1 MDQGLPSQDQKYA
14 SVKFLVAFD
23 GDVEKSALEAA
34 EKVGLK
40 VYTYDQVLI
49 EGERSLSEFQVQEPD
64 PEDIFTISYTS
75 GTTGDPKGVKIN
87 HKSVIT
93 YCFVAYK
100 YDPGILSE
108 DDVMI
113 SFLPAAHI
121 YEQGN
126 LATCLYFGIK
136 IAYYG
141 GDPLKLISEDI
152 PLVKPTF
159 LPMVPRLLTKLYA
172 AIKAKLDAA
181 TGCKKCLVDMAINS
195 KLKTLRETGV
205 MTHPCYDALIFNK
218 VRSVLGGRVRL
229 IVTGSAPIAPDI
241 LEFLKVVFCC
251 NICEIYGL
259 TETMGG
265 FMTKMHDPIAG
276 HVGGPFAHVKVKLR
290 DVPDMDM
297 YTTDNPPR
305 GEICFAGP
313 SVFQGYFKNPEKT
326 SEAFHNEWFMSGDIG
341 LVNPNGSIRIIDR
354 CKNIF
359 KTAAG
364 EYISPQKLEDIFVQS
379 PWLD

>member
-1 MDQGLPSQDQKYA
+1 MDQDQSSDNQKYA
-14 SVKFLVAFD
+14 SVKNLVAYD
-23 GDVEKSALEAA
+23 GDVEKKVLEDA

-40 VYTYDQVLI
+40 VYTYDQVLV
-49 EGERSLSEFQVQEPD
+49 EGERSMSDFQVEEPD
-64 PEDIFTISYTS
+64 VDDIFTISYTS

-87 HKSVIT
+87 HRSVMT
-93 YCFVAYK
+93 YCFVAYEFDK
-100 YDPGILSE
+100 GVLTP

-126 LATCLYFGIK
+126 MATCLYFGIK

-159 LPMVPRLLTKLYA
+159 IPMVPRLLTKLYA

-181 TGCKKCLVDMAINS
+181 HPCQKCLIDVAVNT
-195 KLKTLRETGV
+195 KLGNLRANGAV
-205 MTHPCYDALIFNK
+205 THPCFDSLIFSK
-218 VRSVLGGRVRL
+218 IRKVLGGNVRL
-229 IVTGSAPIAPDI
+229 MVTGSAPVAPDI

-251 NICEIYGL
+251 DITEIYGL

-265 FMTKMHDPIAG
+265 FMTKRGDPITG
-276 HVGGPFAHVKVKLR
+276 TVGGNFAHVKIKLR

-297 YTTDNPPR
+297 YSTDCPPR
-305 GEICFAGP
+305 GEVCFTGP
-313 SVFQGYFKNPEKT
+313 SVFTGYFKNPEKT
-326 SEAFHNEWFMSGDIG
+326 AEAFHNEWFMSGDVG
-341 LVNPNGSIRIIDR
+341 MLNHDGSIKIIDR

-364 EYISPQKLEDIFVQS
+364 EYISPQKLEDIFV
-379 PWLD
+379 